1 MSEQNR
7 ILVIEDNKNDS
18 SLIRLSFKKSRH
30 SNLLKADFA
39 EDLKTGLDYIQ
50 NNSYNLVLTD
60 LGLPDSEGVAT
71 LTSVKKN
78 SEDIPIIVLTGLDDD
93 KIGLESI
100 KNGASDYIVK
110 NDQMIHSL
118 PQFILY
124 AIERNKVEKK
134 VREEAAKLKAIFAN
148 INDGIASVDESGKII
163 EVNKRFADCFNT
175 MRSSLVGKY
184 LKDLGEFGSFV
195 SGKMDTQPCN
205 KPSEPCTY
213 EIGNRVYEV
222 KLSAVQGA
230 DQKGGYIITLMDV
243 SELLRAKE
251 AAERANQ
258 AKSDFLANMSH
269 EIRTPM
275 NAIIGISQTLSKYNL
290 DNLTEK
296 QIEGLKIINES
307 GQRLLLLINDILDL
321 SKIEAGRLDI
331 KYDVFDPQELLL
343 PLRSVA
349 KGMVG
354 DKDVE
359 VALEIGSSVPD
370 LIYSDK
376 QKVNQVL
383 LNILGNAVKFTDQ
396 GTVYLR
402 CFLKDD
408 MLKFEIEDTGIG
420 IAQEDMN
427 GIFDEFKQVDSS
439 TTKKYSGTGLGLAI
453 CKKLLNLLGGGI
465 KAESEVGKGTKFKFS
480 VPANLD
486 KIKAREAGGYQLPG
500 EEYDKSSGQ
509 LSAYQSSTALGEGS
523 SEEAEIK
530 MPRVLLVEDNKFGR
544 ITVQMMVGDLYK
556 VESAENGKVAL
567 DMLEESSYDV
577 ILMDIMMPEMDGV
590 TAFRKLRERG
600 LDVPVIAL
608 TAKAM
613 KGDRDSL
620 LSEGFN
626 SYVSKPVD
634 RDTLVDAI
642 QSMLD

>member
-1 MSEQNR
+1 MGEQNR

-18 SLIRLSFKKSRH
+18 SLIKLSFKKSRH
-30 SNLLKADFA
+30 SYLLKADFA
-39 EDLKTGLDYIQ
+39 EDLKTGLDFIQ

-71 LTSVKKN
+71 LTSVKKS

-124 AIERNKVEKK
+124 AIERNKVEKR

-148 INDGIASVDESGKII
+148 INDGIASVGEDGKIV

-175 MRSSLVGKY
+175 KRSSIVGKY
-184 LKDLGEFGSFV
+184 LKDLGDFGTFV
-195 SGKMDTQPCN
+195 ADKMKTQPCN
-205 KPSEPCTY
+205 EPSEPCTY
-213 EIGNRVYEV
+213 EIGKRVYEV
-222 KLSAVQGA
+222 KLNAVQGVNELS
-230 DQKGGYIITLMDV
+230 GYIITLMDV

-251 AAERANQ
+251 AAERANH

-321 SKIEAGRLDI
+321 SKIEAGRRDI
-331 KYDVFDPQELLL
+331 KYDIFDPQELLL

-354 DKDVE
+354 DKEVE

-383 LNILGNAVKFTDQ
+383 LNILGNAVKFTEQ

-402 CFLKDD
+402 CSLSGD
-408 MLKFEIEDTGIG
+408 MLNFEIEDTGIG
-420 IAQEDMN
+420 IDKEDMN

-453 CKKLLNLLGGGI
+453 CKKLLKLLGGGI
-465 KAESEVGKGTKFKFS
+465 DAESEVGKGTTFKFY

-486 KIKAREAGGYQLPG
+486 KIKAKHSSGYQLPG
-500 EEYDKSSGQ
+500 EEYDKSSEP
-509 LSAYQSSTALGEGS
+509 LNIYQNAEFGESKG
-523 SEEAEIK
+523 EDTEIK

-544 ITVQMMVGDLYK
+544 ITVQMMIGDLYK
-556 VESAENGKVAL
+556 VESAENGRVAL
-567 DMLEESSYDV
+567 DMLESSSYDV

-590 TAFRKLRERG
+590 TAFRKLREKG
-600 LDVPVIAL
+600 LEVPVIAL

-620 LSEGFN
+620 LAKGFN